1 MGWVHCVPAVLS
13 GGEYR
18 QMVAAVAQPEVES
31 GFAGVDI
38 MVDLLGY
45 HRHMG
50 RLVELVASASVFMCV
65 VVFESELRIVGSAQ
79 ECAGSECLCLQ
90 LCHFGESV
98 VVVVVS
104 VAIAALAINEYSG
117 LVVVGHY
124 RGVDGSVVVH
134 SARGANRSECMSYS
148 GRVGQGVLCN
158 DIYCAAHGRRAEE
171 GRASAAHHLD
181 PLNHVG
187 RYLLQ
192 AVYSGEG

>member
-1 MGWVHCVPAVLS
+1 
-13 GGEYR
+13 
-18 QMVAAVAQPEVES
+18 
-31 GFAGVDI
+31 

-148 GRVGQGVLCN
+148 GRVGQGSFVMIFIVPPTA
-158 DIYCAAHGRRAEE
+158 DEPKRAEPPPRITSTRSIMLAGICSRPYTPVRAE
-171 GRASAAHHLD
+171 NTGREFISIC
-181 PLNHVG
+181 
-187 RYLLQ
+187 
-192 AVYSGEG
+192 E

>member
-1 MGWVHCVPAVLS
+1 
-13 GGEYR
+13 
-18 QMVAAVAQPEVES
+18 MVAAVAQPEVES

-65 VVFESELRIVGSAQ
+65 VVFGVSFESSVVRRNVRAPVSVSSA
-79 ECAGSECLCLQ
+79 A
-90 LCHFGESV
+90 CHFGESV

-134 SARGANRSECMSYS
+134 SARGPIEVS
-148 GRVGQGVLCN
+148 V
-158 DIYCAAHGRRAEE
+158 
-171 GRASAAHHLD
+171 
-181 PLNHVG
+181 
-187 RYLLQ
+187 
-192 AVYSGEG
+192 